1 MKYIRFYSDAW
12 LSSTRIMSNEAK
24 GAWIDLL
31 CFLNAQATPGTAE
44 LSESQLSR
52 LWGVDAEKMHELI
65 ADIQTSQVCTIE
77 VGDKIQVKCNRL
89 IREAEEHAEFIE
101 KCREAGKRG
110 AKVKQGSLK
119 PTLKPTPKRTLQG
132 TSKPTHEGT
141 HKHTNTN
148 TNTNSNKLSIG
159 HKSPALKDVLDF
171 CESRKISPEIGEN
184 FYDYHQGEQLWLNKN
199 GKLIDW
205 WFKLQAWEKRGYG
218 RSKTNR
224 AAGNAVDRN
233 RGNANEDS
241 SASDFE
247 AVGRVVRSTAT

>member
-31 CFLNAQATPGTAE
+31 CFLNAQSTPGEAE
-44 LSESQLSR
+44 LSDSQLSR
-52 LWGVDAEKMHELI
+52 LWGVDTEKMHELI
-65 ADIQTSQVCTIE
+65 SDIQTSQVCEIE
-77 VGDKIQVKCNRL
+77 VGDTITVKCNRL

-132 TSKPTHEGT
+132 TSKRTHEGT

-148 TNTNSNKLSIG
+148 TNTNSNKLSL
-159 HKSPALKDVLDF
+159 HKSPTLKDVLDF
-171 CESRKISPEIGEN
+171 CDREKISQDLGTN
-184 FYDYHQGEQLWLNKN
+184 FYDYHEGQQLWINKN
-199 GKLIDW
+199 GKPIQW
-205 WFKLQAWEKRGYG
+205 WFVLRTWEKRGYG